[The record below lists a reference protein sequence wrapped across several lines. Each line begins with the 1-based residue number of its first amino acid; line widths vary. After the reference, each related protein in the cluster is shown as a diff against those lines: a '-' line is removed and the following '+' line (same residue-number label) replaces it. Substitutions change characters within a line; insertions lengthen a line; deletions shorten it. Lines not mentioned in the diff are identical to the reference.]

1 MNQEKVY
8 RNLRDKKSSLIL
20 IELKQFISKTF
31 PKLISENLD
40 CEKISNEYQDFVYKT
55 VNTYSQIYNIEFE
68 IYKNAYSIITNCF
81 ESIITKSIY
90 NRAIALCQ
98 TKAAGS
104 SDTLLDKYS
113 FLTPSNLRL
122 TASIDS
128 FRLKNQIELFSQI
141 IYEKTPRNKIMYIIN
156 LIQYLEEQY
165 QDENIICLL
174 IYVLISTNI
183 QCLQSTIIYCR
194 LFRTKIA
201 IESKEDYYLQVIEK
215 AFEKINSLETN
226 LDILDLTNIEFKE
239 KCNEYLKRKKI
250 DLLTKEV
257 IVTKETT
264 NKSFILNIFDTRQ
277 LSGML
282 SCFIQYGKFYKEID
296 EKQTFD
302 MKEINTLR
310 NIPIQMIYKK
320 YFENYDFKS
329 MSYIEI
335 EQIHNDFKIILK
347 LIESDLIKKI

>member
-1 MNQEKVY
+1 MNQETFY
-8 RNLRDKKSSLIL
+8 HNLRDKKSSSIL
-20 IELKQFISKTF
+20 IELKKFTSETF
-31 PKLISENLD
+31 PKLIAENVALD
-40 CEKISNEYQDFVYKT
+40 NISNEYQDFVYKI
-55 VNTYSQIYNIEFE
+55 VNTYSKIYKIEFE
-68 IYKNAYSIITNCF
+68 INKNAYTIITNCF

-90 NRAIALCQ
+90 NRAFSLCQ
-98 TKAAGS
+98 SISAA
-104 SDTLLDKYS
+104 SDTSLDKYS

-122 TASIDS
+122 TASIDC